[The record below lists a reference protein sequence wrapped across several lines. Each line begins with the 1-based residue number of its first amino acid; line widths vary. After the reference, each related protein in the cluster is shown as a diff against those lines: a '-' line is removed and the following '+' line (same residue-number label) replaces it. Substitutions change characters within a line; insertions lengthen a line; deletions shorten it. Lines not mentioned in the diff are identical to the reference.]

1 VFRLPTLR
9 LGRVLGI
16 PIEINASWFAIFLLI
31 AGVLSF
37 DIYPSLFPGRPAWV
51 DVVGG
56 VVSALL
62 FFTSLVAHEFSHSLV
77 ARRFGIRVERITL
90 FIFGGV
96 AQLAEEPRTPG
107 RELAMSLAGPGM
119 SLALFALF
127 GAAVAG
133 LMAVGASDALWGP
146 AAYLSVMN
154 LGLAIFNLAPGFP
167 MDGGRVLRSYLWWAT
182 GDKRVATF
190 IASGGGVVL
199 ATLMAGAGMWLGVHG
214 DLSGAWIALVGLFL
228 GRLAVDS
235 YRLQADRLRLA
246 VTPVGSVRMLPLPIA
261 GADAPP
267 SSPADEAPGTFPPL
281 TGVLDAGMLVG
292 VRPSGY
298 PAAQADAG
306 FILSEEVLGGRD
318 LFIDVADSLGTAL
331 ARFERGAPALV
342 AVSAARAV
350 GVVTLASL
358 ER

>member
-1 VFRLPTLR
+1 MFRLPTLR

-31 AGVLSF
+31 AGILSF
-37 DIYPSLFPGRPAWV
+37 DVYPSLFPGRPVWV
-51 DVVGG
+51 DVFGG
-56 VVSALL
+56 VASALL

-119 SLALFALF
+119 SLALCALF

-133 LMAVGASDALWGP
+133 LLAIGASDAWWGP

-154 LGLAIFNLAPGFP
+154 LGLATFNLVPGFP

-199 ATLMAGAGMWLGVHG
+199 ATLMAGAGVWLGMQG
-214 DLSGAWIALVGLFL
+214 DLSGAWIVLVGLFL

-235 YRLQADRLRLA
+235 YRRQADHLRLA

-261 GADAPP
+261 GASARP
-267 SSPADEAPGTFPPL
+267 SGQAGEVPGTFAPL
-281 TGVLDAGMLVG
+281 VGVLDAGMLVG
-292 VRPSGY
+292 VLPSEQ
-298 PAAQADAG
+298 PAAPANVG
-306 FILSEEVLGGRD
+306 FALVEKVLHDRE
-318 LFIDVADSLGTAL
+318 LFIDVADSLETAL
-331 ARFERGAPALV
+331 KRFERGAPALV
-342 AVSAARAV
+342 AVSEARAV

-358 ER
+358 AR